1 MTEPAESR
9 TACSDCGRKHLGQA
23 KLLLG
28 QAKILLKE
36 AWQGYPEHFELCF
49 DRMEEASNELWLAHD
64 KYWDCMAH
72 MAEASDEVVEKFA
85 EIANL
90 IRSERLKLQEDP
102 NYWPDF
108 DGLRRKLTISD

>member
-1 MTEPAESR
+1 MSEQRER
-9 TACSDCGRKHLGQA
+9 TACMDCGRKHLGQA

-49 DRMEEASNELWLAHD
+49 DRMEGASAELWLAHD
-64 KYWDCMAH
+64 KFHDCMAH
-72 MAEASDEVVEKFA
+72 MAEAADELVSKYA
-85 EIANL
+85 ELANR
-90 IRSERLKLQEDP
+90 IRDERLKLQDDP

-108 DGLRRKLTISD
+108 DGLRRAVTLLE